1 MWRISYKSSSVFNFY
16 KKKSLFVQKP
26 PFFSFGKI
34 LPRMISTAN
43 ARNSTFKNN
52 LQTIWDYFL
61 FFLLYIYNKLFLLY
75 FVLTPIN
82 YSNAGHFEGA
92 WSLGNCTIGGLNL
105 DLPLPVGYL
114 TSLRISAINI
124 PMRFLPWKTLLDLV
138 FSYL

>member
-52 LQTIWDYFL
+52 LQAIWDYFL
-61 FFLLYIYNKLFLLY
+61 FFLLYIHNKLFLLY
-75 FVLTPIN
+75 FVLTPIT

-92 WSLGNCTIGGLNL
+92 WSLGNCTIGGLNRTCHCL
-105 DLPLPVGYL
+105 LATWPALEYQLL
-114 TSLRISAINI
+114 TYQWDFF
-124 PMRFLPWKTLLDLV
+124 PGKH
-138 FSYL
+138 Y